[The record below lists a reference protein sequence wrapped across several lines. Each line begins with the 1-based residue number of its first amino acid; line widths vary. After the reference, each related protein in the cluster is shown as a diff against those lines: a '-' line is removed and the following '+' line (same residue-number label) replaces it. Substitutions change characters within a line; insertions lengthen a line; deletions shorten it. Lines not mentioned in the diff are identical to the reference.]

1 MAWQT
6 LRGPHEEAGN
16 DLSQPAAVAAV
27 LTSQRLL
34 VLSPDLRILVA
45 APATERV
52 TSCLWLGPALLYT
65 TQEHQARPQLPSVDA
80 VCHSASRVASKC
92 SKQR

>member
-34 VLSPDLRILVA
+34 VLSPELRILVA
-45 APATERV
+45 APAQERV
-52 TSCLWLGPALLYT
+52 SSALWLGPALLYT
-65 TQEHQARPQLPSVDA
+65 GHDHQVWRSSLLTAMWPASQELLRH
-80 VCHSASRVASKC
+80 
-92 SKQR
+92 